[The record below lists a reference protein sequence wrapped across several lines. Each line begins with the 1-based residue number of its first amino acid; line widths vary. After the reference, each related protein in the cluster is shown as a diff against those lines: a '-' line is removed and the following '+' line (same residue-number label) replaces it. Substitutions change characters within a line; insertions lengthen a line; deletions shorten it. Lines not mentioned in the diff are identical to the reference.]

1 MTEGLKLVVDNFGPD
16 ARPRVAWHIDPFGHS
31 SEQAAL
37 FARMGYDGFFFA
49 RIDYQDKAK
58 RKNESRLEMI
68 WRGSPKNLGMESD
81 IFTGVLYNG
90 YGPPPEMCFDVFC
103 GDDDVEDD
111 PDLFSYNL
119 EYKMLKFINDTL
131 DQNKH
136 YRTNNIMFT
145 MGSDFQW
152 QAAQIWYDNLDLLID
167 NINKKYGDKYNLFYS
182 TPTRYVEAVHAAGL
196 TWEVKT
202 DDFFPYA
209 DCPWC
214 YWTGYFTS
222 RPALKGYVRELNSF
236 LQTCRHFELFAGGPG
251 GTETSDKLA
260 QAMGVA
266 QHHDAVSGTEKQHV
280 ANDYAMRLHIGQVE
294 CQSVISS
301 SLNKLV
307 PKPSSGPLQWSFCE
321 YLNISVCPA
330 SETNSFNVLI
340 YNPLVHSNQVYVKV
354 PVASL
359 NLEVYDSKEDAVL
372 HTISPVTRMTEAV
385 RGPKGKAPYN
395 LFFIASLP
403 PLGYSTYFIRK
414 GTNATSVQSN
424 IPVVPTEPQSPDVT
438 IKNEFLELS
447 FSSLTGHVESIRN
460 LEKDITATLDQQF
473 YWYNASTGNKVSKQ
487 ASGAYIFR
495 PNSSSVFL
503 VNNNNN
509 KAEIKVVEGTLYQE
523 VQQVFSEF
531 ASQVVR
537 LYKGANFAEFEYT
550 IGPIPFDD
558 GLGKEIISRFDTDLA
573 SDGTWYTDAN
583 GREMQERIRNHR
595 NTWTLNNTE
604 PVAGNYYPVNSRIFI
619 QDKTKG
625 LQFTVLTDRSQG
637 GSSLKDGS
645 VELMVHR
652 RLFHDDSRG
661 VGEPLNE
668 TGQFGEGLI
677 IRGRHWVVLDTVAKS
692 ASVHR
697 ILGEKLLLRP
707 TLVFHQDAT
716 PVSEYVSKYNTEYS
730 ISAGSELPTN
740 VHLLTLQHWNTP
752 KVLFRVEHLF
762 ENGEDSL
769 LSKPV
774 VLDLNDKIFAPFNID
789 TLTELGLGANV
800 KLSEI
805 KRLSWKTEGETKPKK
820 RERLVKATNIT
831 LNPMEIR
838 TFEVELKPI

>member
-1 MTEGLKLVVDNFGPD
+1 MTEGLRFVKENFGPE

-37 FARMGYDGFFFA
+37 FAKMGYDGFFFA

-58 RKNESRLEMI
+58 RMNESRLEMI
-68 WRGSPKNLGMESD
+68 WRGSPKNLRMESD
-81 IFTGVLYNG
+81 IFTGVLYYH
-90 YGPPPEMCFDVFC
+90 YGPPPNFCFDTLRCSDNAVV
-103 GDDDVEDD
+103 DN
-111 PDLFSYNL
+111 PDLFTYNL
-119 EYKMLKFINDTL
+119 EVKLGQFLFFSKIQANS
-131 DQNKH
+131 
-136 YRTNNIMFT
+136 YRTKNIMLT

-152 QAAQIWYDNLDLLID
+152 EDAQSWYANLDIIID
-167 NINKKYGDKYNLFYS
+167 NINKKYANIFNIFYS
-182 TPTRYVEAVHAAGL
+182 TPTRYMEAVHNANL

-209 DCPWC
+209 TGQHS
-214 YWTGYFTS
+214 YWTGFYTS

-301 SLNKLV
+301 SLNKLSFQS
-307 PKPSSGPLQWSFCE
+307 KPQNWEFCE
-321 YLNISVCPA
+321 YLNISVCPP
-330 SETNSFNVLI
+330 SVTNSFDVMV
-340 YNPLVHSNQVYVKV
+340 YNPLARRTNDYITI
-354 PVASL
+354 PVNNGNVTLTDCQGNPQPFDIIPVSQQT
-359 NLEVYDSKEDAVL
+359 VAVQGNRSGHAL
-372 HTISPVTRMTEAV
+372 
-385 RGPKGKAPYN
+385 YN
-395 LFFIASLP
+395 MLFNTAGSVP
-403 PLGYSTYFIRK
+403 PLGYCTYSVRPHSTLK
-414 GTNATSVQSN
+414 AK
-424 IPVVPTEPQSPDVT
+424 SPAPSYPPKQTLSTTIQNDILQVT
-438 IKNEFLELS
+438 FDET
-447 FSSLTGHVESIRN
+447 TGHVHSITN
-460 LEKDITATLDQQF
+460 LNRSAKVTLDQQF
-473 YWYNASTGNKVSKQ
+473 FWYNSSFGNKESSQ
-487 ASGAYIFR
+487 TSNAYVFR
-495 PNSSSVFL
+495 PNSSNVFP

-509 KAEIKVVEGTLYQE
+509 KAVIKVVEGTLYQE

-531 ASQVVR
+531 VSQVVR
-537 LYKGANFAEFEYT
+537 LYKGMNFVEFEYT
-550 IGPIPFDD
+550 IGPIPCLD
-558 GLGKEIISRFDTDLA
+558 GLGREIISRFDTDLA

-652 RLFHDDSRG
+652 RLPRITDF
-661 VGEPLNE
+661 GEAPLNE
-668 TGQFGEGLI
+668 TGQFGSGLI
-677 IRGRHWVVLDTVAKS
+677 IRGRHWVVFDTIAQS
-692 ASVHR
+692 AATHR

-707 TLVFHQDAT
+707 VLSFAR
-716 PVSEYVSKYNTEYS
+716 VSNTIASTSKSYS
-730 ISAGSELPTN
+730 ALANQLPPN
-740 VHLLTLQHWNTP
+740 VHLLTFQYLNKST
-752 KVLFRVEHLF
+752 LLIRLEHQF
-762 ENGEDSL
+762 EKGEDAL
-769 LSKPV
+769 LSQPV
-774 VLDLNDKIFAPFNID
+774 TLDLGTLFSAFKISTI
-789 TLTELGLGANV
+789 TEMGLGANE
-800 KLSEI
+800 KLENI
-805 KRLSWKTEGETKPKK
+805 KRLSWNTKQDRKPAKNK
-820 RERLVKATNIT
+820 WESVKADNIT

-838 TFEVELKPI
+838 TFELTLQ